1 MTPEQFRE
9 LAEAGYN
16 RIPVYREVLADLDTP
31 LSTYLK
37 LASGPYS
44 YLFESV
50 QGGEKWGRYSII
62 GLPSQEV
69 LKVFDHRIEV
79 SRNGEVVEQA
89 EVDDPL
95 AFVDDYQKRFNAP
108 DLPELPRFN
117 GGLVGYFG
125 YDTVR
130 YIEKRLRH
138 SCPPDKIGTPDIL
151 LMVSNEIVVFDNL
164 RGKLHLIVHVDPT
177 ANGAYEQAQ
186 RASTSWKAS
195 CTARPPTPPA
205 HRNICAARWWTRA
218 TLFPASARTNSKP
231 RWTKSRA
238 TCWTAT

>member
-1 MTPEQFRE
+1 MTPEQFTE
-9 LAEAGYN
+9 LADAGFN

-50 QGGEKWGRYSII
+50 QGGEKWGR
-62 GLPSQEV
+62 G
-69 LKVFDHRIEV
+69 
-79 SRNGEVVEQA
+79 GEVVET
-89 EVDDPL
+89 EGVDDPL
-95 AFVDDYQKRFNAP
+95 AFVEAYQKRFHAP
-108 DLPELPRFN
+108 DLDELPRFN

-130 YIEKRLRH
+130 YIEKRLRK

-164 RGKLHLIVHVDPT
+164 RGKLHLIVHADP
-177 ANGAYEQAQ
+177 
-186 RASTSWKAS
+186 S
-195 CTARPPTPPA
+195 CRQ
-205 HRNICAARWWTRA
+205 
-218 TLFPASARTNSKP
+218 
-231 RWTKSRA
+231 
-238 TCWTAT
+238 

>member
-1 MTPEQFRE
+1 MTSEQFHK
-9 LAEAGYN
+9 LAQAGFN
-16 RIPVYREVLADLDTP
+16 RIPVYREVLADMDTP

-69 LKVFDHRIEV
+69 LKAFDHRVEI
-79 SRNGEVVEQA
+79 RRHGELIDRQGELLESA

-95 AFVDDYQKRFNAP
+95 AFVASYQERFNAP
-108 DLPELPRFN
+108 DLEELPRFN

-130 YIEKRLRH
+130 YIEKRLAT
-138 SCPPDKIGTPDIL
+138 SCPQIAL
-151 LMVSNEIVVFDNL
+151 
-164 RGKLHLIVHVDPT
+164 
-177 ANGAYEQAQ
+177 
-186 RASTSWKAS
+186 
-195 CTARPPTPPA
+195 ARPTY
-205 HRNICAARWWTRA
+205 R
-218 TLFPASARTNSKP
+218 
-231 RWTKSRA
+231 
-238 TCWTAT
+238 

>member
-1 MTPEQFRE
+1 MTPEQFHE

-62 GLPSQEV
+62 GLPSREV

-79 SRNGEVVEQA
+79 SRHGEVVEQA

-95 AFVDDYQKRFNAP
+95 VFVDDYQKRFHAP

-130 YIEKRLRH
+130 Y
-138 SCPPDKIGTPDIL
+138 
-151 LMVSNEIVVFDNL
+151 
-164 RGKLHLIVHVDPT
+164 
-177 ANGAYEQAQ
+177 
-186 RASTSWKAS
+186 
-195 CTARPPTPPA
+195 
-205 HRNICAARWWTRA
+205 
-218 TLFPASARTNSKP
+218 
-231 RWTKSRA
+231 
-238 TCWTAT
+238 